1 MILNGVDE
9 DYFRR
14 GIQII
19 KTITAEEIQELAN
32 KYLQPDSFYELV
44 VI

>member
-9 DYFRR
+9 GYFSR

-19 KTITAEEIQELAN
+19 KTITAEELHELAN
-32 KYLQPDSFYELV
+32 KYLQPEAFYELV